1 MNEIKKRGLYGLIYV
16 IIMWTATDISEISFH
31 ILFIL
36 ILLLATYEMLRMKA
50 KKSLLPFIII
60 IPLVLIHQIKNRD
73 IILLMFCLTW
83 MFDTCAYIFGI
94 NFGKHKIIP
103 SISPKKSW
111 EGFIGG
117 ALSTIIISYIITYFN
132 LFKNINY
139 TELYTISLFI
149 PITASIG
156 DFTISYYKRK
166 SEIKDTGNLIPG
178 HGGILDRIDAFLITI
193 PVIYLINL

>member
-83 MFDTCAYIFGI
+83 VFDTCAYIFGI

-103 SISPKKSW
+103 
-111 EGFIGG
+111 
-117 ALSTIIISYIITYFN
+117 N
-132 LFKNINY
+132 
-139 TELYTISLFI
+139 
-149 PITASIG
+149 
-156 DFTISYYKRK
+156 
-166 SEIKDTGNLIPG
+166 
-178 HGGILDRIDAFLITI
+178 
-193 PVIYLINL
+193 

>member
-83 MFDTCAYIFGI
+83 VFDTCAYIFGI

-103 SISPKKSW
+103 NISPKKSW